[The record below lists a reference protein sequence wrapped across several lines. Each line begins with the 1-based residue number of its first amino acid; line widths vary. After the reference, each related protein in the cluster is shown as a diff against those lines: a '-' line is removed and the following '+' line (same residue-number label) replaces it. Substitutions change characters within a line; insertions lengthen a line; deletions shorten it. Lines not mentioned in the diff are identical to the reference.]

1 MASKKK
7 RKLTPHQIELR
18 EQYRRERNRITSFIR
33 RATKRGYQ
41 FPELD
46 LRKKGKPIT
55 SKLIKKLQGITKEKL
70 YKKATY
76 GGEATYGEIVSG
88 TKGRQAER
96 KQAIER
102 AKETRKLRQ
111 EAEKLKRET
120 YEEDYFDYSDY
131 YGNNDEDFTYDT
143 NIQADTTFFDTVII
157 SNFRAMLVS
166 NNYQCRSIIL
176 NWLED
181 CISRFGTHET
191 AIMIQ
196 TAAQNGV
203 GLGISIMPS
212 DKQDKVHEFLS
223 EMLNYMEEAGEFTRE
238 QMMEAMEME
247 ETYEPI

>member
-1 MASKKK
+1 MAVKKPK
-7 RKLTPHQIELR
+7 TALQIAF
-18 EQYRRERNRITSFIR
+18 QKQRRRIQQFVR
-33 RATKRGYQ
+33 RAEKRGYQ
-41 FPELD
+41 FPENVVPQMPK
-46 LRKKGKPIT
+46 RVTKKALERITNLKP
-55 SKLIKKLQGITKEKL
+55 EKL
-70 YKKATY
+70 YRKAKY

-96 KQAIER
+96 RQATER

-143 NIQADTTFFDTVII
+143 NIQADTTFFDTVVI

-166 NNYQCRSIIL
+166 NNYQCRPIIL

-181 CISRFGTHET
+181 CINRFGTHET
-191 AIMIQ
+191 ALMIQ
-196 TAAQNGV
+196 NAAQNGV

-223 EMLNYMEEAGEFTRE
+223 EMLNYMEEAGDFTRE

-247 ETYEPI
+247 EDYEPI